1 VKSEG
6 PVDQEKSAQPPE
18 PVEWDMVACGSDP
31 ETGRR
36 RCTYS
41 WSDGTRETFVEGLH
55 PIHRKGLGR
64 LVPPDVREEL
74 GRRIQEALGPAPETA

>member
-1 VKSEG
+1 MSEHEKPEE
-6 PVDQEKSAQPPE
+6 PVDEQPQA
-18 PVEWDMVACGSDP
+18 EWDLVACGTDQ

-55 PIHRKGLGR
+55 PIHRKGFGR
-64 LVPPDVREEL
+64 PVPPDVREEL
-74 GRRIQEALGPAPETA
+74 ARRISEALRPAPETT

>member
-1 VKSEG
+1 MNQEQ
-6 PVDQEKSAQPPE
+6 PVDEQPQE
-18 PVEWDMVACGSDP
+18 EWDLVACGSDP

-41 WSDGTRETFVEGLH
+41 WADDGTRETFVEGLH

-64 LVPPDVREEL
+64 PVPPDVREEL
-74 GRRIQEALGPAPETA
+74 GRRIQEALRPAPETT

>member
-1 VKSEG
+1 MSEHAEQ
-6 PVDQEKSAQPPE
+6 PVDERPQAD
-18 PVEWDMVACGSDP
+18 WTLVACGSDP

-41 WSDGTRETFVEGLH
+41 WLDGTRETFVEGLH

-64 LVPPDVREEL
+64 LVR
-74 GRRIQEALGPAPETA
+74 PAPESP